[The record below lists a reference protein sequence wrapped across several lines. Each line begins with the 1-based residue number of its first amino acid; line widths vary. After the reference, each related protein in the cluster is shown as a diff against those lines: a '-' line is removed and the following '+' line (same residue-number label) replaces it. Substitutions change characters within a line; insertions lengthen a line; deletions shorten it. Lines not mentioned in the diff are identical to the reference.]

1 MHKLLTTGR
10 FKISKQ
16 QSINMKSCLIRGRT
30 FDFFFLRGQEDFEY
44 EYADLVKTEPQINMV
59 NPQKI
64 VQHVHSPSY
73 QMSVRPLIV
82 TVRLFLLYKT
92 FHISFFPHFSSDIFI
107 FCFIGISDGN

>member
-1 MHKLLTTGR
+1 M
-10 FKISKQ
+10 I
-16 QSINMKSCLIRGRT
+16 I
-30 FDFFFLRGQEDFEY
+30 FFLRGQDFEY

-64 VQHVHSPSY
+64 VQPVHSPSY

-92 FHISFFPHFSSDIFI
+92 FHISFSPTIHMIFSFFVLLESPMEIEK
-107 FCFIGISDGN
+107 